1 MTQKEKQ
8 KYDIIIKVPVTRD
21 QLEMIHQRMRE
32 AHTDNRAAFIRKMAL
47 DGYFLEMDT
56 SPIKE
61 SNRLLRSV
69 SSLFSLL
76 SLLRVVSSLLSLL
89 RGNRFLFSLPR
100 LLRGAALLSCQC
112 EGDDRRDHNACRKG
126 SD

>member
-32 AHTDNRAAFIRKMAL
+32 AHTDNRAAFIRKMTL
-47 DGYFLEMDT
+47 DGYFLEMDI

-61 SNRLLRSV
+61 SNRLLRSISNNFNQV
-69 SSLFSLL
+69 ARFANSTGNVYETDL
-76 SLLRVVSSLLSLL
+76 SDMAQKL
-89 RGNRFLFSLPR
+89 NRLWDMQTR
-100 LLRGAALLSCQC
+100 LMEKVL
-112 EGDDRRDHNACRKG
+112 HIK
-126 SD
+126 

>member
-32 AHTDNRAAFIRKMAL
+32 AHTDNRAAFIRKMTL
-47 DGYFLEMDT
+47 DGYFLEMDI

-61 SNRLLRSV
+61 SNRLLRSISNNFNQV
-69 SSLFSLL
+69 AKQANSTGRVYDADLQDMRQKLNCIWEMQKQFMEKL
-76 SLLRVVSSLLSLL
+76 S
-89 RGNRFLFSLPR
+89 
-100 LLRGAALLSCQC
+100 QI
-112 EGDDRRDHNACRKG
+112 K
-126 SD
+126 

>member
-1 MTQKEKQ
+1 VTQKEKQ

-21 QLEMIHQRMRE
+21 QLEMIHQRMKE

-61 SNRLLRSV
+61 ANRLLRSISNNFNQV
-69 SSLFSLL
+69 ARRANSTGSIYETDLTDMAQKL
-76 SLLRVVSSLLSLL
+76 
-89 RGNRFLFSLPR
+89 NRLWDMQTR
-100 LLRGAALLSCQC
+100 LMEKILQT
-112 EGDDRRDHNACRKG
+112 K
-126 SD
+126 